1 MGPFLAAEIKEDSNI
16 SNNKSMAQSGFGLL
30 LSEQNETLNENLQ
43 ASASEE
49 VAVTDDEFRVQ
60 PSDFVETESK
70 TATEEVRP
78 ELPFVNSAGDF
89 FRPITDRE
97 DNVSQSSSKNADEM
111 NHFQQ
116 MLKEMQ
122 EKISS
127 LEAKMTEEKSNY
139 QLDVKH
145 GCKGDVFNLAAQIVK
160 TAFSERRLK
169 VVPSPS
175 HSASTHCHVGTWAVN
190 KLGQSQFQH
199 VAESF
204 GHTEQASQ
212 KEFAEKLDITISN
225 RNSQTHF
232 DNQVDLLKRV
242 IDMQKF
248 IGRHEYLEKDQELE
262 LAASIIMKYRIWQ
275 TYYPKNLAH
284 SDDLK

>member
-1 MGPFLAAEIKEDSNI
+1 
-16 SNNKSMAQSGFGLL
+16 MAQSGFGLL

-89 FRPITDRE
+89 FRPITNLPDRE
-97 DNVSQSSSKNADEM
+97 DNVSQSSPKNADEM

-160 TAFSERRLK
+160 TAFRERRLK
-169 VVPSPS
+169 VVSSPS
-175 HSASTHCHVGTWAVN
+175 HSASTHCHVGTLAVN
-190 KLGQSQFQH
+190 KLGQGQFQH

-204 GHTEQASQ
+204 GHTEPASQ

-225 RNSQTHF
+225 RNSQTHRNSQTRF
-232 DNQVDLLKRV
+232 DNPMDLLKRV

-262 LAASIIMKYRIWQ
+262 LAASVIMKYRVWQ